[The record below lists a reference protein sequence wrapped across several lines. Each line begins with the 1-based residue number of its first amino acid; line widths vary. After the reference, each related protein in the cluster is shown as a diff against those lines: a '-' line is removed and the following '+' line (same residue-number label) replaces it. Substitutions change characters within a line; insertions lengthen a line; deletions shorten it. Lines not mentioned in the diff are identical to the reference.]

1 MITTLCGS
9 PMYMAPEIVNK
20 RDYTYKSDLWSVGI
34 IMYEM
39 LHGYTPFNVT
49 NFIDLIKQINK
60 KNKFYFNLLFSFI
73 TTYFIVYFL
82 KKKI

>member
-49 NFIDLIKQINK
+49 NFKILKKQINK
-60 KNKFYFNLLFSFI
+60 KIY
-73 TTYFIVYFL
+73 
-82 KKKI
+82 